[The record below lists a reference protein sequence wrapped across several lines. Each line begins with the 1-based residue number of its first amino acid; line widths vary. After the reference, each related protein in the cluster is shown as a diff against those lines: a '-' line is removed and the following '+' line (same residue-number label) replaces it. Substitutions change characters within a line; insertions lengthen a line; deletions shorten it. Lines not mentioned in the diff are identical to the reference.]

1 VGELRILATNPEE
14 MPSIRCSGCGKK
26 LKYPAKLAGKQ
37 IGCPKC
43 GTNLLLPVLGIENSE
58 TSDSNTDPM
67 VLAGGSESEGNPG
80 LDPTSPASEPT
91 KESSSLNSS
100 FNSLDD
106 DDEFRL
112 APVET
117 TPAKKV
123 TTPLLPVN
131 PLDDFDL
138 GDFDNLAPP
147 VEPSRSPEAARIAA
161 TKGSIGT
168 SSSQQNAIPLS
179 GPPKKPS
186 AQSSAPLRTDFRYP
200 CKVCGTSMYADI
212 NEVGSK
218 VRCPDCYTEFS
229 IPSPPPGWNKP
240 RNIGPTS
247 LDDGDAMPLAAAE
260 GLGVRTSGPT
270 TSSAEVMM
278 ERAAAS
284 LAEDDEKTRREIY
297 DFESSGWA
305 IRNFGFLKDP
315 SAIVIALVT
324 GVFLGGALVGA
335 LVIGGMA
342 ANSTSELE
350 RKESIRGIASN
361 LALAILAAPIFLG
374 ALANGVAVLEAA
386 ANQLQRIARWP
397 AFNIGEAMDE
407 VMVVAAAFG
416 IAALPG
422 ALLQWFG
429 SSIGVPDILATIVM
443 LLVTWFA
450 FPVLLLSMLDNQA
463 VTEPISQDVIKSMQ
477 SRQNAWGAMYMMTAM
492 AFLFLFG
499 LYLLQTNDRSGLR
512 FTIGLVTP
520 LLIFFVF
527 HQYGL
532 LAARISSVTELG
544 FDSIED
550 DDEDQLDDLDEDA
563 K

>member
-1 VGELRILATNPEE
+1 LWGEFRILATNPEE
-14 MPSIRCSGCGKK
+14 MPSIRCSGCGKR

-43 GTNLLLPVLGIENSE
+43 GTNLLLPLTEIE
-58 TSDSNTDPM
+58 D
-67 VLAGGSESEGNPG
+67 VAIIL
-80 LDPTSPASEPT
+80 
-91 KESSSLNSS
+91 SS
-100 FNSLDD
+100 SLDD

-112 APVET
+112 APVDT
-117 TPAKKV
+117 TIPKAV
-123 TTPLLPVN
+123 ANPVLTVN

-147 VEPSRSPEAARIAA
+147 MESSRGGDSAKSADANAPAAKTSATKASNGTDSSQRIATPVA
-161 TKGSIGT
+161 
-168 SSSQQNAIPLS
+168 SS
-179 GPPKKPS
+179 PKKVS
-186 AQSSAPLRTDFRYP
+186 AQNSAPLRTDFRYP
-200 CKVCGTSMYADI
+200 CKVCSTSMYADI
-212 NEVGSK
+212 KEVGNK

-240 RNIGPTS
+240 KNIGPTS
-247 LDDGDAMPLAAAE
+247 LDDGAAMPLAAAE
-260 GLGVRTSGPT
+260 GRGVRTSGPT
-270 TSSAEVMM
+270 TSTAEVMM

-335 LVIGGMA
+335 LTIGSMA
-342 ANSTSELE
+342 ANSTTDPE
-350 RKESIRGIASN
+350 RKESIRGIANN

-443 LLVTWFA
+443 LMLTWFA

-477 SRQNAWGAMYMMTAM
+477 SRHNAWGAMYMMTAM

-512 FTIGLVTP
+512 FTIGLITP
-520 LLIFFVF
+520 ILIFFVF

-544 FDSIED
+544 FESIED
-550 DDEDQLDDLDEDA
+550 DEEDQLDDLDEEA

>member
-1 VGELRILATNPEE
+1 

-37 IGCPKC
+37 ISCPKC
-43 GTNLLLPVLGIENSE
+43 GTTLLLPLPETENSE
-58 TSDSNTDPM
+58 TSDSLSDPM
-67 VLAGGSESEGNPG
+67 VFAGVGESKANPA
-80 LDPTSPASEPT
+80 L
-91 KESSSLNSS
+91 ESSSPVSESTKSTPSLNSLS
-100 FNSLDD
+100 SSMDD

-123 TTPLLPVN
+123 TTPLKSVN

-147 VEPSRSPEAARIAA
+147 MEPSRSADAARSTA
-161 TKGSIGT
+161 TQGSIGT
-168 SSSQQNAIPLS
+168 SSNQQKAKPLS
-179 GPPKKPS
+179 GPSKKPS

-212 NEVGSK
+212 NEVGNK

-240 RNIGPTS
+240 KNIGPTS
-247 LDDGDAMPLAAAE
+247 LDDGAAMPLAAAE

-297 DFESSGWA
+297 DFEGSGWA

-342 ANSTSELE
+342 ANSTGELE
-350 RKESIRGIASN
+350 RKESMRGIASN
-361 LALAILAAPIFLG
+361 LALAILAAPIFFG

-477 SRQNAWGAMYMMTAM
+477 SRHNAWGAMYMMTAM

-499 LYLLQTNDRSGLR
+499 LYVLQTNERSGLR

-520 LLIFFVF
+520 ILIFFVF

-544 FDSIED
+544 FESIDD
-550 DDEDQLDDLDEDA
+550 DDEDQADDLEEDV
-563 K
+563 

>member
-1 VGELRILATNPEE
+1 MGEYRILATNPEE
-14 MPSIRCSGCGKK
+14 MPSIRCSGCGKR

-37 IGCPKC
+37 ISCPKC
-43 GTNLLLPVLGIENSE
+43 DTKLLLPLTEIEDVANS
-58 TSDSNTDPM
+58 
-67 VLAGGSESEGNPG
+67 LA
-80 LDPTSPASEPT
+80 
-91 KESSSLNSS
+91 SSLE
-100 FNSLDD
+100 DD

-117 TPAKKV
+117 TIPKTVGKPAL
-123 TTPLLPVN
+123 TVN

-138 GDFDNLAPP
+138 GDFDNLAPL
-147 VEPSRSPEAARIAA
+147 VESSLGVDSAKSAAANTLA
-161 TKGSIGT
+161 GAD
-168 SSSQQNAIPLS
+168 SSQRSAKPVASQL
-179 GPPKKPS
+179 KKVS
-186 AQSSAPLRTDFRYP
+186 SQDSAPLRTDFRYP
-200 CKVCGTSMYADI
+200 CKVCSTSMYADI
-212 NEVGSK
+212 KEVGNN

-240 RNIGPTS
+240 KNIGPTS
-247 LDDGDAMPLAAAE
+247 LDDGAAMPLAAAE
-260 GLGVRTSGPT
+260 GRGVRTSGPT
-270 TSSAEVMM
+270 TSTAEVMM

-315 SAIVIALVT
+315 SVIVIALVT

-335 LVIGGMA
+335 LTIGGMA
-342 ANSTSELE
+342 ANSTTDPE
-350 RKESIRGIASN
+350 RKESIRAIASN

-422 ALLQWFG
+422 ALLQWFA

-443 LLVTWFA
+443 LLITWFA

-477 SRQNAWGAMYMMTAM
+477 SRHNAWGAMYMMTAM

-512 FTIGLVTP
+512 FTIGLITP
-520 LLIFFVF
+520 ILIFFVF

-544 FDSIED
+544 FESIED
-550 DDEDQLDDLDEDA
+550 DDEDQLEDLDEEA

>member
-1 VGELRILATNPEE
+1 MWGEFRILATNPEE
-14 MPSIRCSGCGKK
+14 MSSIRCSGCGKR
-26 LKYPAKLAGKQ
+26 LKYPARLAGKQ

-43 GTNLLLPVLGIENSE
+43 GINLLLPLTEIE
-58 TSDSNTDPM
+58 D
-67 VLAGGSESEGNPG
+67 VAV
-80 LDPTSPASEPT
+80 
-91 KESSSLNSS
+91 SLS
-100 FNSLDD
+100 NSLDD

-112 APVET
+112 APVDT
-117 TPAKKV
+117 AIPKAVVKPV
-123 TTPLLPVN
+123 LAVN

-138 GDFDNLAPP
+138 GDFDNITRP
-147 VEPSRSPEAARIAA
+147 VESSRGVDSAKSAA
-161 TKGSIGT
+161 TNTSATNTSIGT
-168 SSSQQNAIPLS
+168 GSSQRSTKPVTS
-179 GPPKKPS
+179 SPKKIS
-186 AQSSAPLRTDFRYP
+186 AQNSAPLRTDFRYP
-200 CKVCGTSMYADI
+200 CKVCSTSMYADI
-212 NEVGSK
+212 KEVGNK

-240 RNIGPTS
+240 KNIGPTS
-247 LDDGDAMPLAAAE
+247 LDDGAAMPLAAAE
-260 GLGVRTSGPT
+260 GRGVRTSGPT
-270 TSSAEVMM
+270 TSTAEVMM

-342 ANSTSELE
+342 ANSTTDPE

-429 SSIGVPDILATIVM
+429 SSIGVPDVLATIVM
-443 LLVTWFA
+443 LLLTWFA

-463 VTEPISQDVIKSMQ
+463 FTEPISQDVIKSMQ
-477 SRQNAWGAMYMMTAM
+477 SRHNAWGGMYMMSAM

-520 LLIFFVF
+520 ILIFFVF

-544 FDSIED
+544 FESIED
-550 DDEDQLDDLDEDA
+550 DDEDQLDDLDDEA